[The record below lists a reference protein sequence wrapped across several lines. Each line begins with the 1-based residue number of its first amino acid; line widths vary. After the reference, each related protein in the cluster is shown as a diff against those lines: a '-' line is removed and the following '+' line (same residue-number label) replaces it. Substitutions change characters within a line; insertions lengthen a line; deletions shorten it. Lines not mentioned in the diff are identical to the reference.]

1 MSCEEIQDRLDEY
14 VDGSLAEAEFQALEM
29 HLAECEACR
38 REERL
43 LRALLAHAEA
53 LPEEKMPERDLWA
66 GIAAQIRDGNVVRG
80 PASWWRNPAALAAA
94 AAVVIAVSGALLV
107 VRPGGTPG
115 PSAGASPS
123 AEGVRQL
130 AAVTASQAGLRE
142 AEREYAR
149 ATADLMQVLEAQ
161 RPTLSPETAR
171 TIEENLKTIDQALAQ
186 VRAALE
192 KDPTDARLAHLLT
205 TTHQKKVDALQR
217 IVRLN
222 RL

>member
-1 MSCEEIQDRLDEY
+1 MTCEEIQDRLDEY
-14 VDGSLAEAEFQALEM
+14 VDGSLAEAEFQAVEL
-29 HLAECEACR
+29 HLGECEACR

-53 LPEEKMPERDLWA
+53 LPEEKMPARDLWA
-66 GIAAQIRDGNVVRG
+66 GIATRIRDGNVVRG

-107 VRPGGTPG
+107 RPGGTR
-115 PSAGASPS
+115 PSSAASPS

-130 AAVTASQAGLRE
+130 AAVTTSQAGLRE

-161 RPTLSPETAR
+161 RPSLSPETAR
-171 TIEENLKTIDQALAQ
+171 TIEENLKIIDQALAQ

>member
-14 VDGSLAEAEFQALEM
+14 VDGSLAEAEFQAMEM
-29 HLAECEACR
+29 HLAGCEACR

-53 LPEEKMPERDLWA
+53 LPEEKMPARDLWA
-66 GIAAQIRDGNVVRG
+66 GIATRIREGNVVRG
-80 PASWWRNPAALAAA
+80 PASWWRSPAALAAA

-107 VRPGGTPG
+107 RPGGTRG

-123 AEGVRQL
+123 AQGVRQL
-130 AAVTASQAGLRE
+130 AAVTTSQAGLRE